1 MRSPVVSY
9 KVFWQTYAWTRF
21 VQRSHLAPDESS
33 KIYFILI
40 PNSLRYLTKH
50 LVYLAHMYSFI
61 PDTKQT
67 NTIYFPYSASTHSE
81 NKLVCMPLFTDLS
94 ESAAPFC
101 VAVLG
106 QGPQLHV
113 MYTAKANSFISQT

>member
-1 MRSPVVSY
+1 MNATRSPVVIY

-33 KIYFILI
+33 KIYFIFV
-40 PNSLRYLTKH
+40 PNSL
-50 LVYLAHMYSFI
+50 
-61 PDTKQT
+61 
-67 NTIYFPYSASTHSE
+67 SE
-81 NKLVCMPLFTDLS
+81 NKLECILYFTDLS

-101 VAVLG
+101 VPVLG
-106 QGPQLHV
+106 QDPQLHV